1 MSIAKSVSSD
11 GNTLMLTIAGRFD
24 FSMQRDFRDAYESEG
39 KNMKAYVVDLKGVEF
54 MDSSACGMLLVLKD
68 YIGGDGKRINIRNAN
83 EDVSK
88 TMKMIQ
94 FDSLF
99 NIS

>member
-1 MSIAKSVSSD
+1 MSISKHLSSD
-11 GNTLMLTIAGRFD
+11 GNCLTVSIVGNFD
-24 FSMQRDFRDAYESEG
+24 FSLQKDFREAYESEG
-39 KNMKAYVVDLKGVEF
+39 KAVSNYVIDLKSVEF

-68 YIGGDGKRINIRNAN
+68 YIGGDGKRIKITNTSP
-83 EDVSK
+83 DVLK

-99 NIS
+99 NIA